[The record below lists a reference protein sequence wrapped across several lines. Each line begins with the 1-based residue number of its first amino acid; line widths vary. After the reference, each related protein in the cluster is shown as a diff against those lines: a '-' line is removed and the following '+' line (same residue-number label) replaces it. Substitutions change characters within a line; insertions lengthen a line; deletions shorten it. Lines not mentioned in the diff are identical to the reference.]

1 MSDDFQLKKRS
12 SGGEEGGWA
21 LTLADMMT
29 LLLCFFVL
37 MLAIADVDQNKYKSV
52 SESLAQA
59 MGVDV
64 QGRNPEAA
72 TGSARMSISQNQR
85 NIFEMQLE
93 MSRLVGRETDA
104 LKIKMRPDSVAIILK
119 GNFFFGS
126 GKADLTPG
134 AIKVLEQIVPTL
146 AKSPYDIVV
155 EGHSDNIPMKSSQF
169 PSNWELSSA
178 RASAVARYLLKHGFS
193 KKRIKVMGMADTQ
206 PMYPNTDENGKA
218 IPENQRKNRR
228 VTLLVFPPKVKPE
241 TGTEK

>member
-1 MSDDFQLKKRS
+1 MSDDFQLKKPTQE
-12 SGGEEGGWA
+12 GEGGWA

-52 SESLAQA
+52 SDSLAEA

-64 QGRNPEAA
+64 QGRNPQAA
-72 TGSARMSISQNQR
+72 SGARISISQDQR

-93 MSRLVGRETDA
+93 MSRLVGRETEA

-119 GNFFFGS
+119 GNFFFQS
-126 GKADLTPG
+126 GKADLTP
-134 AIKVLEQIVPTL
+134 AATNVLKQIVPTL

-155 EGHSDNIPMKSSQF
+155 EGHSDNIPMKSAQF

-178 RASAVARYLLKHGFS
+178 RASAVARYLLAHGFN
-193 KKRIKVMGMADTQ
+193 KKRIKVMGMADTS
-206 PMYPNTDENGKA
+206 PMYPNEDEKGNP
-218 IPENQRKNRR
+218 IPENQKRNRR
-228 VTLLVFPPKVKPE
+228 VTLLVFPPKAAVGK
-241 TGTEK
+241 

>member
-1 MSDDFQLKKRS
+1 MSDDFQLKKPHQ
-12 SGGEEGGWA
+12 GGEEGGWA

-52 SESLAQA
+52 SDSLAEA

-64 QGRNPEAA
+64 QGRNPQAA
-72 TGSARMSISQNQR
+72 SGARMAVSQDQR

-104 LKIKMRPDSVAIILK
+104 LKIKMRPDSVEIILK
-119 GNFFFGS
+119 GNFFFDS
-126 GKADLTPG
+126 GKADLTSA
-134 AIKVLEQIVPTL
+134 AIKVLSQIVPTL

-155 EGHSDNIPMKSSQF
+155 EGHSDNIPMKSAQF

-178 RASAVARYLLKHGFS
+178 RASAVARYLIENGFS
-193 KKRIKVMGMADTQ
+193 KHRIKVMGMADTQ
-206 PMYPNTDENGKA
+206 PMYPNEDEKGDP
-218 IPENQRKNRR
+218 IPENQKKNRR
-228 VTLLVFPPKVKPE
+228 VTLLVFPPKAEPKPA
-241 TGTEK
+241 K

>member
-1 MSDDFQLKKRS
+1 MADNFKLKKPS
-12 SGGEEGGWA
+12 QGEDGGGWA

-37 MLAIADVDQNKYKSV
+37 MLAIADVDQNKYKTV
-52 SESLAQA
+52 SDSLAEA

-64 QGRNPEAA
+64 AGRNPEAA
-72 TGSARMSISQNQR
+72 TGSARMAISKDQR

-126 GKADLTPG
+126 GKADLTSG
-134 AIKVLEQIVPTL
+134 AIKVLKQIVPTL

-155 EGHSDNIPMKSSQF
+155 EGHSDNIPMRSKQF

-193 KKRIKVMGMADTQ
+193 KKRIKVMGMADTA
-206 PMYPNTDENGKA
+206 PMYPNTDENGKS
-218 IPENQRKNRR
+218 ISENQKKNRR
-228 VTLLVFPPKVKPE
+228 VTLLVFPAKGEPVK
-241 TGTEK
+241 K

>member
-1 MSDDFQLKKRS
+1 MGDFKLKKPAQ
-12 SGGEEGGWA
+12 GGEEGGWA

-37 MLAIADVDQNKYKSV
+37 MLAIADVDQNKYKTV
-52 SESLAQA
+52 SDSLAEA

-64 QGRNPEAA
+64 AGKNPEAA
-72 TGSARMSISQNQR
+72 TGSARMAISKDQR

-126 GKADLTPG
+126 GKADLTSG
-134 AIKVLEQIVPTL
+134 AIKVLNQIVPTL

-155 EGHSDNIPMKSSQF
+155 EGHSDNIPMRSKQF

-178 RASAVARYLLKHGFS
+178 RASAVARYLLKNGFN
-193 KKRIKVMGMADTQ
+193 KKRIKVMGMADTA
-206 PMYPNTDENGKA
+206 PMYPNTDENGKS
-218 IPENQRKNRR
+218 IPENQKKNRR
-228 VTLLVFPPKVKPE
+228 VTLLVFPAKEAPAKK
-241 TGTEK
+241 